1 MYWQGLLGQH
11 YVERLDA
18 LYFYNPPSVF
28 WGLWNSLKGLLPE
41 VTRSKIKVIDPS
53 DLQELQQ
60 AVPPEVGSTEAD
72 RDRPLKGSGEL
83 LQELCQAVAAVGQ
96 AVAVHVAA
104 GLFAPC
110 VLAAD

>member
-1 MYWQGLLGQH
+1 MICRWFLSSPPTCVCVHLLQGLLGQH

-53 DLQELQQ
+53 DLQQLQD
-60 AVPPEVGSTEAD
+60 AVPPEVGST
-72 RDRPLKGSGEL
+72 
-83 LQELCQAVAAVGQ
+83 AVG
-96 AVAVHVAA
+96 
-104 GLFAPC
+104 
-110 VLAAD
+110 

>member
-1 MYWQGLLGQH
+1 MSARPCVPVQGLLGQH

-53 DLQELQQ
+53 DLQQLID
-60 AVPPEVGSTEAD
+60 AVPPEVSRG
-72 RDRPLKGSGEL
+72 
-83 LQELCQAVAAVGQ
+83 
-96 AVAVHVAA
+96 AA
-104 GLFAPC
+104 GQGA
-110 VLAAD
+110 